1 MHHPIPPPPMQLVLP
16 LDLPAPQTPPIEPPT
31 PAPQVWEKLSPAIRL
46 QIRQAVLR
54 VLREVIDDARER

>member
-16 LDLPAPQTPPIEPPT
+16 LDLPVPQPPPIELPT
-31 PAPQVWEKLSPAIRL
+31 LPPQVWEKLSPAIRL

-54 VLREVIDDARER
+54 VLQEVIDDACKH